1 MLSLTQRVIVLTLS
15 ALLIVGLLLVG
26 LFQWQQHDSE
36 GRPPELP
43 LPGQIAAIANLI
55 ESATPEQLPLLLQAI
70 SSPGLRVY
78 VLRAGEP
85 PVEGHGRP
93 MPALTQLTERYM
105 PALGERSVR
114 VESRR
119 GVRSLIAGALR
130 RSSSDPYPLRFII
143 GLSDG
148 RSLIVEPGNELVGRL
163 VRMRLAWG
171 VLIVIALIGLLIAWS
186 LHRQFGPL
194 DTLALAV
201 DRFSGDSDE
210 SPVPE
215 AGARQVRSLIHRFN
229 EMRAR
234 IRGLLDGRTRLL
246 AALGHDL
253 GTYLTRLRLRIEY
266 IGDDTQRLQAERDIE
281 EMHAVLKDTLA
292 LARRGQVA
300 QPPER
305 LDLGALVRAQV
316 ETLAGTG
323 MPVRLAV
330 CDSVWINGRTTAL
343 IRALLNLI
351 DNAIKY
357 GDSADVNV
365 LAGPERAEL
374 RVDDRGPG
382 ISPAERQ
389 LVLEPFYRCDVSR
402 NLDRPGSG
410 LGLAIVAEV
419 VARHGGELRLDDRP
433 GGGLRVR
440 IFLPLATDDAG
451 AGAS

>member
-43 LPGQIAAIANLI
+43 LPGQIAAIATLV
-55 ESATPEQLPLLLQAI
+55 ESSTREQLPLLLQAI
-70 SSPGLRVY
+70 SAPGLRVY
-78 VLRAGEP
+78 VLRAGELP
-85 PVEGHGRP
+85 AGGAGRP
-93 MPALTQLTERYM
+93 MPAFTQLTERYM
-105 PALGERSVR
+105 PALDGRSVR

-130 RSSSDPYPLRFII
+130 RNGSDPYPLRFII

-163 VRMRLAWG
+163 VRVRLAWG
-171 VLIVIALIGLLIAWS
+171 VLVFIALIGLLIAWS

-201 DRFSGDSDE
+201 DRFSGDADD

-215 AGARQVRSLIHRFN
+215 TGAREVRSLIRRFN

-266 IGDDTQRLQAERDIE
+266 IGDDTQRRQAERDID

-292 LARRGQVA
+292 LARRGQGEP
-300 QPPER
+300 PPEC
-305 LDLGALVRAQV
+305 LDLGTLVRGQV

-330 CDSVWINGRTTAL
+330 CDSVRVNARTTAL

-351 DNAIKY
+351 DNAVKY
-357 GDSADVNV
+357 GESADVSV
-365 LAGPERAEL
+365 LAGPQQAEL

-382 ISPAERQ
+382 IHPAERQ
-389 LVLEPFYRCDVSR
+389 LVLEPFYRCDASR

-419 VARHGGELRLDDRP
+419 VAGHGGELRLDDRP

-440 IFLPLATDDAG
+440 IFLPLAPHEPGSA
-451 AGAS
+451 AS